1 MSSFD
6 DGDRERIRAE
16 LVEAGRELFA
26 QFGFERTRIRD
37 VTEAVDIGTSTFC
50 QFFDSKEA
58 LYVVV
63 LTAEREA
70 IEEML
75 KTAVD
80 SAETPKDEVR
90 TLLRTLFSE
99 VRSNP
104 LIARLIVEGEL
115 RQIQDQLSDAECR
128 SVSTSPSEDR
138 ITLAE
143 RWAGIEEFRYDDPDL
158 IRGIFRSLVF
168 VTRSQETLI
177 GTLHVEEY
185 AEVEERLIETIVDGL
200 FIE

>member
-37 VTEAVDIGTSTFC
+37 VTEAVDIGTSTFY

-80 SAETPKDEVR
+80 GAETPKDEVR

-99 VRSNP
+99 LRSNP

-128 SVSTSPSEDR
+128 SVSTLPSEDR

-143 RWAGIEEFRYDDPDL
+143 RWAEIEAFRYDDPDL